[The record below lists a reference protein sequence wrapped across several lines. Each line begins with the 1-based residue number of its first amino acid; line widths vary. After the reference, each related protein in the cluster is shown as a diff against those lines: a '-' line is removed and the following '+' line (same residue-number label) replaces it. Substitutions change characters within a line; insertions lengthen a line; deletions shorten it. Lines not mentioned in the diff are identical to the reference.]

1 VFFRPAILLILVS
14 FTTQLREPDVNFV
27 GTPPDVVDAMLAGAE
42 VKNTDIVYD
51 LGSGDGRIVIAAAQ
65 RYGARGV
72 GIEIDPQRIREA
84 EENARK
90 AGVSDKVRFINAD
103 LFEADIHEATVVTL
117 YLLENLNVRLR
128 PKLLRE
134 LKPGTRIV
142 SHRFRMGDW
151 QPEKSLNVG
160 NRAVYFWTIPPRRE

>member
-1 VFFRPAILLILVS
+1 MFLRAAILLILVS
-14 FTTQLREPDVNFV
+14 SATQLREPDVNFV
-27 GTPPDVVDAMLAGAE
+27 GTPPEVVDAMLAGVG
-42 VKNTDIVYD
+42 VKNTDVVYD

-65 RYGARGV
+65 KYGARGV
-72 GIEIDPQRIREA
+72 GVEIDPQRIKEA

-90 AGVSDKVRFINAD
+90 AGVSDRVHFINAD
-103 LFEADIHEATVVTL
+103 LFDADIHEATVVTL
-117 YLLENLNVRLR
+117 YLLEDLNVRLR

-160 NRAVYFWTIPPRRE
+160 NRAVYFWTVPQRRE